1 MFALRRQVHALSMTN
16 LARLELNY
24 GLETRHDF
32 AILASMNAFRA
43 IVLLLLVAV
52 VGLMFYIVTVF
63 LPDQQERYDVY
74 QAVSKQQE
82 KDALQEAHENRLKA
96 LAADTESEE
105 EAQARKEAE
114 SRAEELK
121 QQLNEAEE
129 QSVIAAAKRKEA
141 AAQARAAAAEANKP
155 KALGA
160 VSSYDAEWNALMFT
174 PVPDAEVTVGMTIA
188 VNREGKMV
196 CEAVVDSRDE
206 QSGQF
211 SATVKPIKM
220 SDSAGIPAENF
231 IPRAGDGV
239 IVSPLNAI
247 DQSINSYVNPNAL
260 PVLPPGTPS
269 DTPATTPDS
278 DTSSAASL
286 PAGEEQSSGKTPE
299 EVEVNWIP
307 VP

>member
-1 MFALRRQVHALSMTN
+1 
-16 LARLELNY
+16 
-24 GLETRHDF
+24 
-32 AILASMNAFRA
+32 MNAFRA

-63 LPDQQERYDVY
+63 LPDQQKRYDVY
-74 QAVSKQQE
+74 QAVSKQKE

-96 LAADTESEE
+96 LAADAESEQ

-114 SRAEELK
+114 SRAEQLK

-129 QSVIAAAKRKEA
+129 QSVIAAAKRKEE

-160 VSSYDAEWNALMFT
+160 VSSFDAEWNALMFT
-174 PVPDAEVTVGMTIA
+174 PAPDAEVTVGMTIA

-196 CEAVVDSRDE
+196 CEAVVDNRDE

-220 SDSAGIPAENF
+220 SDNAGIPAENF

-247 DQSINSYVNPNAL
+247 DQSINSYVNPHAMPAL
-260 PVLPPGTPS
+260 APEGSAPS
-269 DTPATTPDS
+269 G
-278 DTSSAASL
+278 AASEGTGSTEA
-286 PAGEEQSSGKTPE
+286 PAGAGQDGSGPE

>member
-1 MFALRRQVHALSMTN
+1 M
-16 LARLELNY
+16 NY
-24 GLETRHDF
+24 GLESRRNF

-96 LAADTESEE
+96 LAADVESEE
-105 EAQARKEAE
+105 ETLARKEAE
-114 SRAEELK
+114 SRAEQLK

-129 QSVIAAAKRKEA
+129 QSVIAAAKRKEE
-141 AAQARAAAAEANKP
+141 AAQSRAAAAEANKP

-160 VSSYDAEWNALMFT
+160 VSSFDAEWNALMFT

-188 VNREGKMV
+188 VSREGKMV
-196 CEAVVDSRDE
+196 CEAVVDNRDE

-211 SATVKPIKM
+211 SATIKPIKM
-220 SDSAGIPAENF
+220 SDNAGIPAENF

-260 PVLPPGTPS
+260 PVVTPGAVPQT
-269 DTPATTPDS
+269 
-278 DTSSAASL
+278 SAAAEGAGTEPSA
-286 PAGEEQSSGKTPE
+286 PADARQEGNSGPE